1 MDIDDIK
8 ELIRILDES
17 SIIELTWEEDDER
30 LILRK
35 APPAPPAPPAWAPP
49 AVPPA
54 GMAVAL
60 GAPGSPAPGQETA
73 AAPAVAA
80 AGPGGAAAAAG
91 VPAAGAGDRPAARDD
106 DRFVTVTSPMVGTFY
121 RAPAPDEAP
130 YVQVGD
136 RVEVGQPL
144 CIIEAM
150 KLMNEIE
157 SEVAGRIREILVAN
171 GEPVEYGQALF
182 IIERE

>member
-1 MDIDDIK
+1 MNIDDIK

-17 SIIELTWEEDDER
+17 DIMELTWENDDQR
-30 LILRK
+30 LTLRK

-60 GAPGSPAPGQETA
+60 GTPGSPGQDVA
-73 AAPAVAA
+73 GAPAVAA
-80 AGPGGAAAAAG
+80 AGPGGAAAATG
-91 VPAAGAGDRPAARDD
+91 VPAAGAPDRPEPADD
-106 DRFVTVTSPMVGTFY
+106 GRFVTVTSPMVGTFY

-157 SEVAGRIREILVAN
+157 SEVAGCVREILVEN
-171 GEPVEYGQALF
+171 GQPVEYGQALF